1 MAEMGD
7 SAGLASLSEI
17 AWEVETIEQILT
29 DLRYFYDVAQHSHH
43 CVRASYMICGNP
55 NSSRN

>member
-29 DLRYFYDVAQHSHH
+29 DLRYFYDLHNIHNIV
-43 CVRASYMICGNP
+43 CVHLT
-55 NSSRN
+55 